1 MVGKLQP
8 LVNNQMIVGPDGKPT
23 EYFIRWAQQRQIDI
37 GQAID
42 EDRALEIIQAFIDDY
57 ALQAGSGISITPD
70 GKLTSNPT
78 ISAEAQ
84 AILNQISTTHGAV
97 LFRGAANWQALA
109 PGTAGQFLKTN
120 GAGAD
125 PSWAAGGGGGGGL
138 TPPVSG
144 DFPNTHGSPTITYA
158 PNSLLLSDLSNGSG
172 LSGVGR
178 STTGSFTF
186 TGKVSTLVRGSF
198 NSGGIFATDGT
209 RYLVIGQF
217 FSSGIRI
224 SQWTSRTSFSSEP
237 VTITPD
243 NIIPTWFRMVYNGT
257 NVNLQLSYTGDN
269 WINAQTGN
277 TWLTG
282 AVTEVGFVMNRN
294 NTSFS
299 PAMWVESWELV

>member
-1 MVGKLQP
+1 
-8 LVNNQMIVGPDGKPT
+8 MIVGPDGKPT

-84 AILNQISTTHGAV
+84 AILNQISSTHGAV
-97 LFRGAANWQALA
+97 LFRGATNWQVLA

-125 PSWAAGGGGGGGL
+125 PSWAAGGGGGSGL

-144 DFPNTHGSPTITYA
+144 DFPNTHGSPTIAYA
-158 PNSLLLSDLSNGSG
+158 PNSLLLSDLSNFSG

-178 STTGSFTF
+178 SVTGSFTF
-186 TGKVSTLVRGSF
+186 TGKVSTLVNGSF

-224 SQWTSRTSFSSEP
+224 SEWTNQNTFSSEP

-257 NVNLQLSYTGDN
+257 SVDLQLSFTGDN

-282 AVTEVGFVMNRN
+282 TVTQVGFVINRN
-294 NTSFS
+294 NASFS
-299 PAMWVESWELV
+299 PSMWVESWELV